1 MTTQRLIYVKS
12 GVVHTSKRGAY
23 IFKGRG
29 GHHIRRGEWLVR
41 EGIWN
46 IRSSIYLI
54 KRVACIIM
62 EEYMA
67 HKE

>member
-1 MTTQRLIYVKS
+1 MLSQEQYIPQREVHIFS
-12 GVVHTSKRGAY
+12 G
-23 IFKGRG
+23 G
-29 GHHIRRGEWLVR
+29 GHHIRRGVWLVR
-41 EGIWN
+41 EGIWH

>member
-1 MTTQRLIYVKS
+1 MLSQEQYIPQRE
-12 GVVHTSKRGAY
+12 VHIFSKG
-23 IFKGRG
+23 GG
-29 GHHIRRGEWLVR
+29 GHHIRRGVWLVR
-41 EGIWN
+41 EGIWH